1 MQKNAC
7 YLLLLALLA
16 GPVFLRADA
25 PDAARNSTSTT
36 QILFEPKTQF
46 PAQGGPAMKA
56 AFLNEGTAFLV
67 GGRGEFLLGESLG
80 LGVASYSLSTELMP
94 TYGANNAKH
103 DLGLSYGGVSIDDS
117 FYPRRLFY
125 FNVSCL
131 VALGQASSANLSA
144 NAGRDHVDFLV
155 LEPEVNWMLNVTEEL
170 RIGLGFSWRILN
182 SQNVKDVVGVDL
194 GGGAAS
200 FTLMYGKI

>member
-1 MQKNAC
+1 MQKHAC

-16 GPVFLRADA
+16 GPSFLRADK
-25 PDAARNSTSTT
+25 PAASEGGPPAT

-46 PAQGGPAMKA
+46 PAQGGPAMKV

-67 GGRGEFLLGESLG
+67 GGRGEFLVGDSLG

-94 TYGANNAKH
+94 TYNNAKH
-103 DLGLSYGGVSIDDS
+103 DLGLSYGGISVDDS

-131 VALGQASSANLSA
+131 VALGQASSLPVAA
-144 NAGRDHVDFLV
+144 NAGRDHVDFLL
-155 LEPEVNWMLNVTEEL
+155 LEPELNWMLNVTQEL

-182 SQNVKDVVGVDL
+182 NANVKNVVGVDM
-194 GGGAAS
+194 GGGAVS